1 MCDEVLHEEGYHNGT
16 HFCHF
21 CEEKYGRPA
30 IKALTEKSVGG
41 DNMKKQ
47 LKQLIAEATN
57 TVIEALRVPKAPPNL
72 GLDLDGTIS
81 QSPEYFKMLTSIW
94 PGKIFIIT
102 YRRNFDA
109 ARNCV
114 DSFGI
119 TYDELILVDTMDGKA
134 AVIAE
139 KGVDV
144 YYDDQPEM
152 LHNVPENVQ
161 VFLVRN
167 GGNFDFEDRLWI
179 MSDRTAK
186 LI

>member
-1 MCDEVLHEEGYHNGT
+1 MRIEDATVALNTQTAKEPKM
-16 HFCHF
+16 

-30 IKALTEKSVGG
+30 IKALTENSVGG
-41 DNMKKQ
+41 DNMKK
-47 LKQLIAEATN
+47 LIAEATN
-57 TVIEALRVPKAPPNL
+57 TVIEARRVPKFPPNL

-81 QSPEYFKMLTSIW
+81 ESPEYFKMLTSIW

-102 YRRNFDA
+102 YRRNFDE

-114 DSFGI
+114 ESFGI
-119 TYDELILVDTMDGKA
+119 TYDELILVDKMDGKA